1 MQRQG
6 GGPRGR
12 SAIGSVMASRTTT
25 RRRPRARSTRR
36 RARPDTARHVRA
48 AAARAVDRI
57 LASADAFEVLVQR
70 LEAAGWHIERE
81 GATRVTRSP
90 SVLTPPARAR

>member
-1 MQRQG
+1 
-6 GGPRGR
+6 
-12 SAIGSVMASRTTT
+12 
-25 RRRPRARSTRR
+25 
-36 RARPDTARHVRA
+36 VRA